1 MAHAQ
6 LLFAGFWPCKKA
18 ISSVAP
24 RGYRYIVLFMPTLTR
39 TGGSTEFDL
48 NKVACQFAFTMEDN
62 YVVYGFIG
70 NRKFEKHILSVDFDP
85 AVHATKTTTH
95 EWRPWGVIN
104 LQKGKHTA
112 IAPVSFGAIRPLY
125 EFFARDFI
133 GEFRKKGEKALN
145 AELEYTKQEL
155 GGYVSRGIDIR
166 NDIDSYNFQFLVVG
180 AIVKN
185 LAAGKVKQSPV
196 AGPLQTG
203 SIPVVFFQHG
213 PYVRT

>member
-1 MAHAQ
+1 M
-6 LLFAGFWPCKKA
+6 
-18 ISSVAP
+18 P
-24 RGYRYIVLFMPTLTR
+24 RLTH
-39 TGGSTEFDL
+39 TGGSTEVDL
-48 NKVACQFAFTMEDN
+48 NNIVCQFAFTMEDN

-70 NRKFEKHILSVDFDP
+70 TRKFEKHILSVDFDP
-85 AVHATKTTTH
+85 AVHATKKSTH
-95 EWRPWGVIN
+95 NWRLWGVIN
-104 LQKGKHTA
+104 PQGGTHTA

-133 GEFRKKGEKALN
+133 GEFRKKGVNALN

-155 GGYVSRGIDIR
+155 GSYVSRGIDVG
-166 NDIDSYNFQFLVVG
+166 NDIDSYNFQLLRVG

-185 LAAGKVKQSPV
+185 LAAREVKQSPV

-213 PYVRT
+213 PFVRT